1 MLGFLMF
8 SLTKARGY
16 VDPYD
21 SLLGY
26 FIFAGFTLL
35 LLGVVALYVRYAPV
49 FGQLGK
55 IGLGTAVVGVVLL
68 AVGHRF
74 SFMGEIGWMFIVVLL
89 GAFALML
96 GPLLFGIA
104 VLREEVLPR
113 YGRVLPLLTGLMG
126 VVWLFFNG
134 SETGQL
140 TFSFMIFRS
149 LFALGWILLGYVLW
163 SDGREI
169 IEHPSKPGL
178 DEPKV
183 QRSQPPISNGG
194 RSSSYSERRRL
205 HR

>member
-1 MLGFLMF
+1 MRSRRLFYWLGGLALMLGALMF

-35 LLGVVALYVRYAPV
+35 LLGVVALYVLYAPV
-49 FGQLGK
+49 SGRLGK

-68 AVGHRF
+68 AVGHPF
-74 SFMGEIGWMFIVVLL
+74 SFMF
-89 GAFALML
+89 
-96 GPLLFGIA
+96 
-104 VLREEVLPR
+104 
-113 YGRVLPLLTGLMG
+113 
-126 VVWLFFNG
+126 
-134 SETGQL
+134 
-140 TFSFMIFRS
+140 FRS

-163 SDGREI
+163 SDVREI
-169 IEHPSKPGL
+169 IEDPSTPGL
-178 DEPKV
+178 DEAKAR
-183 QRSQPPISNGG
+183 RSQPPISNGD